1 MSEAYLQ
8 RIATAVPGNDVHA
21 LFQEFA
27 EQLLT
32 EDLDRRLFRR
42 MAAKSG
48 IAHRFSFLEALPP
61 YGPDAVVAAQLYRLG
76 GFPSTA
82 ERMRLFERFAP
93 VLAARALDRLLLTP
107 EERDRTRHVIVT
119 CCTGLYAPGLDFAI
133 IDHLGL
139 SPSAERTTI
148 GFMGC
153 YAAINGLKQARHI
166 IRSDPGAM
174 ALLVNL
180 ELCTLHLQQTR
191 NLEEVLSF
199 LIFGDGCA
207 ASLIGSEECGLR
219 LDGADAL
226 QIDGTRGLIT
236 WRVGDSGFDMHLSG
250 RAPGEIA
257 RALSGYADR
266 LRHCG
271 ASRPP
276 AKPAAGSPAPPIDLW
291 AVHPGGRTILDAV
304 QKGLGLPP
312 AALQASREVLSR
324 FGNMSS
330 ASVMFV
336 LQDLMQKARPG
347 NRGCAMSFGPGM
359 TAEILH
365 FHAV

>member
-1 MSEAYLQ
+1 MSEAYIQ
-8 RIATAVPGNDVHA
+8 RIATAVPGIDVHA

-27 EQLLT
+27 QQLLA

-42 MAAKSG
+42 MASKSG
-48 IAHRFSFLEALPP
+48 IAHRFSFLEAAPP

-93 VLAARALDRLLLTP
+93 ILAARALDGLQLTP

-119 CCTGLYAPGLDFAI
+119 CCTGLYAPGLDFAV

-166 IRSDPGAM
+166 VRSDPGAK

-180 ELCTLHLQQTR
+180 ELCTLHLQQTE

-207 ASLIGSEECGLR
+207 ASLIGGEECGLR
-219 LDGADAL
+219 LDGGDAL
-226 QIDGTRGLIT
+226 QIEGTRGMIT

-250 RAPGEIA
+250 QAPGEIA
-257 RALSGYADR
+257 RALAAHAGCLRRSG
-266 LRHCG
+266 
-271 ASRPP
+271 
-276 AKPAAGSPAPPIDLW
+276 AAGSPASSPIDLW

-304 QKGLGLPP
+304 QKGLGLAP
-312 AALQASREVLSR
+312 AALQASRGVLAR

-336 LQDLMQKARPG
+336 LQDLMRNANPG
-347 NRGCAMSFGPGM
+347 QRGCAMSFGPGM
-359 TAEILH
+359 TAEIMH